1 MGKMLQKIGL
11 TFCILSTVLI
21 SQEKFK
27 LANPD
32 TVILDTS
39 KMPVAENMT
48 AAQDTQKV
56 TPAKPQK
63 IAVAVLELD
72 PNGVTEAEA
81 KALSDRLRIEIFNA
95 GFYEVMERDKMNR
108 ILDEMEFQL
117 KGCTTDECAIEVG
130 RLIGVRKI
138 IAGSISKVGE
148 FYTVS
153 IRLIDVE
160 TSKIEATAIEDI
172 EGTLGIVL
180 TQAIPS
186 VAQKISGLSGVE
198 IKKQIVKTAVNITT
212 DPGFATVYINGVY
225 RGESP
230 MKIELEPNE
239 NYTLR
244 ITKDGFEPLE
254 KSFQLTK
261 GQTLDMNVI
270 LSKKIEPQVV
280 TQEKPKRRTLT
291 KGFRIKYIKNSA
303 PDNINSQIRHIN
315 GLISDHRQLFKKEIP
330 ISNPFSTIESFDGIE
345 LHNSTQVENS
355 VGVEFGLGAYRGE
368 LVDWFS
374 SIGSSHK
381 GYSLS
386 TWSPQIMLSLRIAP
400 IRYPIFYPYFD
411 VGFGYN
417 LLLMNAY
424 YDEQSLGGPV
434 YQSWGV
440 IYGIGFEIRPLR
452 LFGISVEWS
461 RKNMDMRLM
470 DMDKVTDNFKE
481 ISELKKINLTGNRI
495 AAALNLY
502 Y

>member
-1 MGKMLQKIGL
+1 MGKMLQKIVL
-11 TFCILSTVLI
+11 TFLIFSTILV

-32 TVILDTS
+32 SAANETL
-39 KMPVAENMT
+39 KMPAAKAVT
-48 AAQDTQKV
+48 IAQDTQAV
-56 TPAKPQK
+56 IPTTPQK

-72 PNGVTEAEA
+72 PNGVTESEA
-81 KALSDRLRIEIFNA
+81 RALSDRLRIEIFNA
-95 GFYEVMERDKMNR
+95 GVFEVMERDKMNR

-117 KGCTTDECAIEVG
+117 KDCTTDECAIEVG

-153 IRLIDVE
+153 ARLIDVE

-180 TQAIPS
+180 TQAMPS

-198 IKKQIVKTAVNITT
+198 IKRQTVKTALNLTT
-212 DPGFATVYINGVY
+212 IPDFATVYIDGVY

-230 MKIELEPNE
+230 MKIELQPDE
-239 NYTLR
+239 NYSLR
-244 ITKDGFEPLE
+244 ITKEGYEPLE

-261 GQTLDMNVI
+261 GQILDMNIV
-270 LSKKIEPQVV
+270 LSKKVEPQVI
-280 TQEKPKRRTLT
+280 TQEKPKKKRTLT
-291 KGFRIKYIKNSA
+291 RGFRIKYIKNSTTE
-303 PDNINSQIRHIN
+303 NINNQIRQIN
-315 GLISDHRQLFKKEIP
+315 GLITDHNQLFKKEI
-330 ISNPFSTIESFDGIE
+330 SVNNPFSTVKSFDGIE

-355 VGVEFGLGAYRGE
+355 LGVEFGLGAYRGE
-368 LVDWFS
+368 ITDWFS
-374 SIGSSHK
+374 NIGKSNK
-381 GYSLS
+381 GYSLV
-386 TWSPQIMLSLRIAP
+386 TWSPQVMLSLRIAP
-400 IRYPIFYPYFD
+400 IHYPIFYPYVD

-417 LLLMNAY
+417 LLIMNAY
-424 YDEQSLGGPV
+424 YNEQSLGGPV
-434 YQSWGV
+434 YQSWGL

-452 LFGISVEWS
+452 LFGISIEYG

-470 DMDKVTDNFKE
+470 DIDKVTDRFE
-481 ISELKKINLTGNRI
+481 SFDLKKVNLTGNRI
-495 AAALNLY
+495 AAAINLY

>member
-11 TFCILSTVLI
+11 IFCILSTVLI

-32 TVILDTS
+32 TVVLDTS
-39 KMPVAENMT
+39 KMPAAETVT
-48 AAQDTQKV
+48 AAQDTQKLIL
-56 TPAKPQK
+56 AKPQK

-72 PNGVTEAEA
+72 PNGVTESEA

-95 GFYEVMERDKMNR
+95 GVYEVMERDKMNR

-117 KGCTTDECAIEVG
+117 KDCTTDECAIEVG

-153 IRLIDVE
+153 ARLIDVE

-212 DPGFATVYINGVY
+212 DPSFATVYIDGVY

-230 MKIELEPNE
+230 MKIELKPDE

-261 GQTLDMNVI
+261 GQTLDMNVV
-270 LSKKIEPQVV
+270 LSKKVEPQVV
-280 TQEKPKRRTLT
+280 TQEKPKKRRTLT

-303 PDNINSQIRHIN
+303 PENINNQIRHIN
-315 GLISDHRQLFKKEIP
+315 GLVSDHNQLFKKEI
-330 ISNPFSTIESFDGIE
+330 SVSDPFSTIETFDGIE

-368 LVDWFS
+368 LIDWFS
-374 SIGSSHK
+374 SIGESHK
-381 GYSLS
+381 GYSLV

-434 YQSWGV
+434 YQSWGL

-452 LFGISVEWS
+452 LFGISIEWS

-470 DMDKVTDNFKE
+470 DIDKVTDRFKAFD
-481 ISELKKINLTGNRI
+481 LKKINLTGNRI